1 MAMKRALAAVSAG
14 CDITG
19 LCYELC
25 VRTAE
30 YKCDTSFRLLRDVSE
45 TFFFGKV
52 SLSAHK

>member
-1 MAMKRALAAVSAG
+1 MKRALAAVSAG